1 MDIKASCCCAC
12 RRFLNRLLG
21 VTVARQGLLFSYFAA
36 TLTAEIQAAKAEG
49 RYFEGLSDLSGSAIE
64 RTHPKPE
71 VSTSRIRFAIFGDCT
86 QEAAKL
92 LQHTQGGCSCSTG

>member
-1 MDIKASCCCAC
+1 M
-12 RRFLNRLLG
+12 
-21 VTVARQGLLFSYFAA
+21 ARQSLLFSYFAA

-71 VSTSRIRFAIFGDCT
+71 VGRVQACQASSQLKPPQSDA
-86 QEAAKL
+86 L
-92 LQHTQGGCSCSTG
+92 

>member
-1 MDIKASCCCAC
+1 MPC

-21 VTVARQGLLFSYFAA
+21 VSVARQGLLFAYFAA

-64 RTHPKPE
+64 RTYPKPE
-71 VSTSRIRFAIFGDCT
+71 VGPCCRSCWLIVGVNAELHAGLFAVLRLC
-86 QEAAKL
+86 
-92 LQHTQGGCSCSTG
+92 